1 MKVVNKKILIL
12 FLTAFTTLSVSS
24 LFAESRYGVVK
35 LNGSVNPIVAEYI
48 VESIELAAEE
58 GSSFVILQMD
68 TPGGLMDS
76 MREIIKSILTSK
88 IPVVVYTYPKGAQA
102 ASAGGFIMLSSHIAA
117 MSPGTEIGAMHP
129 VSPMLDFMK
138 KDEQGGPE
146 GVMEKKVLND
156 TIAYARSLAQKRG
169 RNVNWAVDAVNKAIS
184 SSYLEAHKL
193 GVIDIIAEDMS
204 DLLKQ
209 LHNRKIDLNGT
220 PFTFKTDGAIAVK
233 YEMNWK
239 QSMVNKFADPQ
250 VILLLFLIAIAGI
263 GMEFKNPGMIFP
275 GAIGSVA
282 LILFLLGIRIIPI
295 NGLGLLLIVLA
306 FILFVLELQFVS
318 YGLLTIGGIVS
329 FIFGATIL
337 FDSPLPGGGLPWS
350 TIIVLV
356 LVVMAF
362 VFIVLRAIIDVHKTK
377 VTTGL
382 DGLIDSQ
389 GVALVDFYE
398 RNEGKIRVHG
408 EIWSAVSDE
417 KILKG
422 NKVTVVENTTGMV
435 LRVKSI
441 T

>member
-1 MKVVNKKILIL
+1 MYFML
-12 FLTAFTTLSVSS
+12 FLLISVFSAYNFSSAETAAGKYAVIELS
-24 LFAESRYGVVK
+24 GT
-35 LNGSVNPIVAEYI
+35 VNPIVAEYI
-48 VESIELAAEE
+48 VESMEAAAAE
-58 GSSFVILQMD
+58 GNSFIVLQMD

-76 MREIIKSILTSK
+76 MREIIKSILISK

-102 ASAGGFIMLSSHIAA
+102 ASAGGFIMLSAHVAA

-138 KDEQGGPE
+138 KDDKGGPE

-156 TIAYARSLAQKRG
+156 TIAYARSLAQTRG
-169 RNVNWAVDAVNKAIS
+169 RNVNWAVDAVKKAIS
-184 SSYLEAHKL
+184 NSYLEAYKL
-193 GVIDIIAEDMS
+193 GVIDIIAEDMD

-209 LHNRKIDLNGT
+209 LNNRKIDLNGI
-220 PFTFKTDGAIAVK
+220 PFTFKTVGIISSN
-233 YEMNWK
+233 YNMTWK
-239 QSMVNKFADPQ
+239 QSLVNKFADPQ
-250 VILLLFLIAIAGI
+250 IILLLFLIAVAGI

-275 GAIGSVA
+275 GAIGSIA

-306 FILFVLELQFVS
+306 FIMFVLELQFVS

-329 FIFGATIL
+329 FVLGATIL

-350 TIIVLV
+350 TIVVLV
-356 LVVMAF
+356 IVVMAF
-362 VFIVLRAIIDVHKTK
+362 VFLVIRAIIDVHKSK

-389 GVALVDFYE
+389 GVALDDFNDS
-398 RNEGKIRVHG
+398 NEGKIRVHG
-408 EIWSAVSDE
+408 EIWSAFSDE
-417 KILKG
+417 KIYKG
-422 NKVTVVENTTGMV
+422 QKVTVVENTAGMV
-435 LRVKSI
+435 LRVKSL